1 MKNKIRLAI
10 VDDHSLMREGLAKL
24 LQMESRFEVVKKA
37 SDGMEILEELETKK
51 EIDVM
56 LLDINLPQLSGIEIL
71 KKIRRAGQDTK
82 VIMLTI
88 HDNKEY
94 LIEALNAG
102 ANGYVLKDAQSDDL
116 IRAIETV
123 YNGGSYV
130 HPSLAGE
137 LFQEISRQRVRKE
150 NPSGDLLTRRENEV
164 LCLIAKGQSNKGISD
179 KLHIS
184 EKTVKNHVSSILR
197 KLNLQDRTQAA
208 IYAIK
213 TDFCT
218 MEDEK

>member
-10 VDDHSLMREGLAKL
+10 VDDHSLMREGLAKI
-24 LQMESRFEVVKKA
+24 LQMESGFEVVKKA
-37 SDGMEILEELETKK
+37 SDGMEFVSEWEEKK
-51 EIDVM
+51 EIDVV

-71 KKIRRAGQDTK
+71 RKIRKSGEDIK

-88 HDNKEY
+88 HDDREY
-94 LIEALNAG
+94 LLESLNAG

-137 LFQEISRQRVRKE
+137 LFHEMNRQRIRKE
-150 NPSGDLLTRRENEV
+150 NGAGNTLTRRESEV
-164 LCLIAKGQSNKGISD
+164 LRLIAEGQSNKGISD

-213 TDFCT
+213 
-218 MEDEK
+218 MNYGM

>member
-1 MKNKIRLAI
+1 MKNKIRMAI
-10 VDDHSLMREGLAKL
+10 VDDHSLMREGLAKI
-24 LQMESRFEVVKKA
+24 LQMESGFEVVKKA
-37 SDGMEILEELETKK
+37 SDGMEIVSELEGEK
-51 EIDVM
+51 EIDVL
-56 LLDINLPQLSGIEIL
+56 LLDINLPQLSGIEVL
-71 KKIRRAGQDTK
+71 KKIRKSGTDIK

-88 HDNKEY
+88 HDDREY
-94 LIEALNAG
+94 LLESLNAG

-123 YNGGSYV
+123 YSGGSYV

-137 LFQEISRQRVRKE
+137 LFHEMNRQRVRKE
-150 NPSGDLLTRRENEV
+150 TGVGNALTKRESEV

-197 KLNLQDRTQAA
+197 KLHLQDRTQAA

-213 TDFCT
+213 MNYDI
-218 MEDEK
+218 

>member
-10 VDDHSLMREGLAKL
+10 VDDHSLMREGLAKI
-24 LQMESRFEVVKKA
+24 LQMESGFEVVKKA
-37 SDGMEILEELETKK
+37 SDGMEFVSEWEEKK
-51 EIDVM
+51 EIDVV
-56 LLDINLPQLSGIEIL
+56 LLDINLPQLSGIEVL
-71 KKIRRAGQDTK
+71 RKIRKSGEDIK

-88 HDNKEY
+88 HDDREY
-94 LIEALNAG
+94 LLESLNAG

-137 LFQEISRQRVRKE
+137 LFHEMNRQRIRKE
-150 NPSGDLLTRRENEV
+150 NGAGNTLTRRESEV
-164 LCLIAKGQSNKGISD
+164 LRLIAEGQSNKGISD

-213 TDFCT
+213 
-218 MEDEK
+218 MNYGM